1 MEKSEVMV
9 FEKERD
15 GKKHG
20 NGEKRIKDFKE
31 IKYCTSLINN
41 EDGCVSLHGP
51 CNLHL
56 EGRIYV
62 FCNSFNNVS
71 RPVVIYMC
79 IY

>member
-41 EDGCVSLHGP
+41 EDG
-51 CNLHL
+51 
-56 EGRIYV
+56 
-62 FCNSFNNVS
+62 
-71 RPVVIYMC
+71 
-79 IY
+79 